1 MTRHPSLKILKY
13 NLEVKEMKQAIQIK
27 NNMYWVGVHDFNCRH
42 FHGDLFPIS
51 EGTTYNAYLIVDKE
65 ITLIDTVEEEFMDV
79 MMERIR
85 SVIQDRPI
93 DNIIVQHAE
102 PDHSGGFLKFMELYP
117 NAKPY
122 ASNASVNIMLKQYFK
137 EYNYQ
142 KVKTGDTICTG
153 DYTLTFVEMPMIH
166 WPDNMLTYVQEE
178 KIVFSNDAFGQHI
191 ASYDIFDDA
200 HGVNKC
206 IDKAKDYYANIVMP
220 YGMQVANK
228 LKQIQDMKLDIDMI
242 APAHGIIWR
251 TYIPELLDAYMG
263 FATFRSVDKAVIV
276 YESVWKHTQMMAEAL
291 AEGLGRNG
299 ICVKIFKCSMTS
311 PAIIQKELLDAKA
324 ILVGSG
330 NYNNAMAGSIAG
342 FLEKLTTCKVKNKKG
357 LGFGSYGWANLI
369 TKEINSRLEKAGI
382 APLSDAVV
390 SQNYTP
396 SEEDLDSLM
405 ELGKQLA
412 EEIKKM

>member
-1 MTRHPSLKILKY
+1 
-13 NLEVKEMKQAIQIK
+13 MKQAIQIK

-51 EGTTYNAYLIVDKE
+51 EGTTYNAYLIVDEE

-79 MMERIR
+79 MMERVR

-93 DNIIVQHAE
+93 DNVIVQHAE
-102 PDHSGGFLKFMELYP
+102 PDHSGGFLKLMELYP
-117 NAKPY
+117 NARPY

-137 EYNYQ
+137 EYNYH
-142 KVKTGDTICTG
+142 KVKTGDTLSTG
-153 DYTLTFVEMPMIH
+153 KYTLTFVEMPMIH

-178 KIVFSNDAFGQHI
+178 KIAFSNDAFGQHI

-200 HGVNKC
+200 HGLSKC
-206 IDKAKDYYANIVMP
+206 LDKAKDYYANIVMP

-228 LKQIQDMKLDIDMI
+228 LKQIQDMNLEIDMI
-242 APAHGIIWR
+242 APAHGVIWR
-251 TYIPELLDAYMG
+251 TYIPELMEAYMD
-263 FATFRSVDKAVIV
+263 FATFKSVDKAVIV

-342 FLEKLTTCKVKNKKG
+342 FLEKLGTCKVKNKKG

-369 TKEINSRLEKAGI
+369 TKEINTRLAKAGI
-382 APLSDAVV
+382 TPLSDAVI

-412 EEIKKM
+412 EEIKAM